1 MTDSQAKLKSLLR
14 ELFQLDNADL
24 DFGIYRIM
32 NAKRVEIERFLD
44 NDLLPQV
51 KKAFEQ
57 YQSSDSIGIKAD
69 LDKLIQQLKDA
80 GVDPESAPKVK
91 ELRAKLAGGVD
102 VSALESQVFSDLYNF
117 FRRYYSEGDFLSLR
131 RYKEGVYAIP
141 YEGEEVKLYWANHDQ
156 YYIKSSEFFRDYTF
170 TIGGGKRVHFL
181 LTQADTERE
190 YSKPSQGNE
199 RRFILAD
206 RPPTEENG
214 ELVIRFEYRAD
225 SEKRRQ
231 DILTASAVERILSH
245 QELPKWITALATPSA
260 TASRPDRT
268 VLAKHLE
275 DYTARNTFDYFV
287 HKDLGTFLRRE
298 LDFYIKNEVMH
309 LDDIDSASEASVI
322 QHLSRVKTLRQIAIK
337 IIEFVAQIEDFQ
349 KTLWLKKKFVVSTH
363 YCITLD
369 HIPEKLY
376 PSIAANEKQR
386 EQWVR
391 HLAIDEIKG
400 DLVAPAYSVPLTLDF
415 LKANNRLPVDT
426 SLFDAAFGDAVLSSI
441 ADLDATCSGLLVNSD
456 NFQALQLIS
465 SRYRD
470 SVRCVYIDP
479 PYNTD
484 VSAIPYKNNYRHSSW
499 ATLMRDRVE
508 LLRELLED
516 YGVLF
521 VSIDKTERQ
530 ILEAILDWSFGLDN
544 GIEEL
549 IWVQNTNDGRSPTY
563 STNHEYVE
571 VYAKKRAMVEAD
583 VRIFRE
589 PKPGFAEVSAM
600 VRELNPNYPPVSEIE
615 EALVKLFRT
624 HRKEYRQTVE
634 SKRMNWETE
643 KRNDPWKGIYQYK
656 FAEYRDASGKF
667 VPEAQARSS
676 NAAIWVYRESDW
688 TIMASESK
696 QSQTTRDP
704 ENPNYRFYS
713 PVHPRTGKPCTMPSR
728 GWKGTQFIDPKHPD
742 RNSFESLLQD
752 HRIAFG
758 DDEKKVPQQKRMLN
772 EVSTNVAKSVIVDYA
787 DGEKQTAAL
796 FGRTGLFLAPKH
808 TTFVKRFIRQVT
820 DKTGIVLDCF
830 GGSGSTAHAV
840 IEANR
845 EDGGERKFVLVEV
858 NQYFDTLIK
867 PRVLKAG
874 YDNKWRKGRPI
885 SRDSISQCVK
895 IIRLESYEDTL
906 SNLRLKQNESQQT
919 LLESSQ
925 PLREDYTL
933 RYMLD
938 VETKGSPSLLDVDAF
953 VEPFSYKLN
962 VSTGTAGETKPTT
975 VDLVETFNWLL
986 GLRVKTIDTIKGT
999 RVVTGTSPHGEKVLV
1014 LWRNVKEMPSQKLDE
1029 FFQKQG
1035 YNTKDMEFDV
1045 IYVNGD
1051 NNLENLKKDEDT
1063 WKVRL
1068 IEDDFKRLMFDVQ
1081 DV

>member
-571 VYAKKRAMVEAD
+571 VYAKKRAMV
-583 VRIFRE
+583 
-589 PKPGFAEVSAM
+589 
-600 VRELNPNYPPVSEIE
+600 
-615 EALVKLFRT
+615 
-624 HRKEYRQTVE
+624 
-634 SKRMNWETE
+634 
-643 KRNDPWKGIYQYK
+643 
-656 FAEYRDASGKF
+656 
-667 VPEAQARSS
+667 
-676 NAAIWVYRESDW
+676 
-688 TIMASESK
+688 
-696 QSQTTRDP
+696 
-704 ENPNYRFYS
+704 
-713 PVHPRTGKPCTMPSR
+713 
-728 GWKGTQFIDPKHPD
+728 
-742 RNSFESLLQD
+742 
-752 HRIAFG
+752 
-758 DDEKKVPQQKRMLN
+758 
-772 EVSTNVAKSVIVDYA
+772 
-787 DGEKQTAAL
+787 
-796 FGRTGLFLAPKH
+796 
-808 TTFVKRFIRQVT
+808 
-820 DKTGIVLDCF
+820 
-830 GGSGSTAHAV
+830 
-840 IEANR
+840 
-845 EDGGERKFVLVEV
+845 
-858 NQYFDTLIK
+858 
-867 PRVLKAG
+867 
-874 YDNKWRKGRPI
+874 
-885 SRDSISQCVK
+885 
-895 IIRLESYEDTL
+895 
-906 SNLRLKQNESQQT
+906 
-919 LLESSQ
+919 
-925 PLREDYTL
+925 
-933 RYMLD
+933 
-938 VETKGSPSLLDVDAF
+938 
-953 VEPFSYKLN
+953 
-962 VSTGTAGETKPTT
+962 
-975 VDLVETFNWLL
+975 
-986 GLRVKTIDTIKGT
+986 
-999 RVVTGTSPHGEKVLV
+999 
-1014 LWRNVKEMPSQKLDE
+1014 
-1029 FFQKQG
+1029 
-1035 YNTKDMEFDV
+1035 
-1045 IYVNGD
+1045 
-1051 NNLENLKKDEDT
+1051 
-1063 WKVRL
+1063 
-1068 IEDDFKRLMFDVQ
+1068 
-1081 DV
+1081 